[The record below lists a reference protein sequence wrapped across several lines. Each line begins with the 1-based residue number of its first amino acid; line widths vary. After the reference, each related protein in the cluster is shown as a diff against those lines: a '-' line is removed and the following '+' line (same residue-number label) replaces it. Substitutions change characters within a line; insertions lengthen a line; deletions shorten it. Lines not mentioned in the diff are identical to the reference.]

1 MKTVILA
8 ALLLAPFAAF
18 AADGGKTAPDKA
30 KLRGALLLAHA
41 KAFSLVEVL
50 IGAEKAY
57 SIACKDEKAFTTL
70 MMIDMMISRSLETK
84 KSIASDLAAASASAA
99 RDAAAH
105 EAAVALV
112 AELGALPSIVE
123 KVMGP
128 AKRCEAFMRDKDLA
142 ANKAST
148 DDYGDSTWNAAKM
161 HAGVN
166 VRRLAGFDA
175 AAELKAA
182 RALVEKTK

>member
-1 MKTVILA
+1 MKAIILA
-8 ALLLAPFAAF
+8 ALILAPLSAF
-18 AADGGKTAPDKA
+18 AADAGKTAPDRA

-41 KAFSLVEVL
+41 KAFSLIEVL
-50 IGAEKAY
+50 AGVEKAY
-57 SIACKDEKAFTTL
+57 SIACKDERSFTTL

-84 KSIASDLAAASASAA
+84 RSIMNDLAAASASAA
-99 RDAAAH
+99 RDAAAQ
-105 EAAVALV
+105 EASVALV
-112 AELGALPSIVE
+112 AELDALPSSVA
-123 KVMGP
+123 KAMAP
-128 AKRCEAFMRDKDLA
+128 AKRCESFMRDNDGA